1 MPCRYVIIDKH
12 TTTKHLNPK
21 ILHSNKLLTFDYVNR
36 TFFISIGISLI
47 HNYVIYVNCLT
58 IWINIDAFVEV
69 REGVPVNSYISRKP
83 A

>member
-12 TTTKHLNPK
+12 TTTKRLNPK
-21 ILHSNKLLTFDYVNR
+21 ILYSNKLLTFDYVNR

-69 REGVPVNSYISRKP
+69 REGVPVNSYISREP